1 MLSKNSI
8 ATKTAEIL
16 IDIEAVKF
24 NIDEPF
30 KLTSGKKS
38 PVYCDCRKI
47 ISFTSINPSKEG
59 GDYKSNKAPNMS
71 NSLKNSTTTSSDNN
85 STSNAHSI
93 LDNSSQQQQ
102 HLTRATILALSLT
115 PSLPTPPSE

>member
-16 IDIEAVKF
+16 INIEAVKF

-47 ISFTSINPSKEG
+47 ISF
-59 GDYKSNKAPNMS
+59 PNER
-71 NSLKNSTTTSSDNN
+71 K
-85 STSNAHSI
+85 I
-93 LDNSSQQQQ
+93 
-102 HLTRATILALSLT
+102 
-115 PSLPTPPSE
+115 